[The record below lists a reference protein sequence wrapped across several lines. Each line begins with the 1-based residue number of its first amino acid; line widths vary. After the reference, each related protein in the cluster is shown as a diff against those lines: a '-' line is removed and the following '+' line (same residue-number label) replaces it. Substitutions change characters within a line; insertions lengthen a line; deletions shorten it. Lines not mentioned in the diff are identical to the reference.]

1 MKLHNFSSIFNESVV
16 KMVLESFREEQHEY
30 KQSLK
35 ILEISFVPWDL
46 KQWLFLPRDL
56 QLSKLHI
63 WNFQISWFEKPNVSF
78 VLHFVWEPQTIEG
91 TLVLIASTL

>member
-46 KQWLFLPRDL
+46 KQ
-56 QLSKLHI
+56 
-63 WNFQISWFEKPNVSF
+63 
-78 VLHFVWEPQTIEG
+78 
-91 TLVLIASTL
+91 